1 MSSNGNGNGSSNIVD
16 DLKKIELKEGNI
28 AEISMLALYFVQ
40 HIGKASVDDV
50 YQHIIKIHGHINEH
64 ILHQAMEGL
73 RARGMLSYARGSN
86 KLGESIQ
93 VYKTAKI
100 KWASPPEVAHISNLL
115 PNLITTEEGRNII
128 SLLNEAEQKEGVK
141 KAKNRLGYTDYYE
154 LQVRFMLKTPILGSQ
169 PDCPYLRNLVSKSP
183 YPYPPYDKG
192 QSILRFW
199 RDEDTGAVMIPSDVI
214 HGWLRTGLRVGFG
227 LADSAC
233 HYVAV
238 DDVFINP
245 THIDQVSLPV
255 ISMNKG
261 IGINTY
267 EILPKRTEF
276 TAYFRIPEKGIADPM
291 TFVSWL
297 AAYVPRPIR
306 GLSPARGRRFGK
318 MEVVDYKVL
327 GKSSS
332 IANALESVYSAL
344 TDPRAIEINMKLLA
358 HAKQFNS
365 SFKSSAATEAV
376 EAAEEVA

>member
-1 MSSNGNGNGSSNIVD
+1 MSSNGNIVE
-16 DLKKIELKEGNI
+16 DLREIELKEGNI
-28 AEISMLALYFVQ
+28 AELSILALFFVQ

-50 YQHIIKIHGHINEH
+50 YQHIIKIHGNTNEH
-64 ILHQAMEGL
+64 TLQQAMEGL
-73 RARGMLSYARGSN
+73 RARGLLSYARGSN

-93 VYKTAKI
+93 VYKTSKI
-100 KWASPPEVAHISNLL
+100 KWASPPEVAHVSNLL
-115 PNLITTEEGRNII
+115 SSLLTTEEGRSIV
-128 SLLNEAEQKEGVK
+128 SLLNEAETKEGVK

-183 YPYPPYDKG
+183 YPYPPYEKG

-199 RDEDTGAVMIPSDVI
+199 RDDETGAIMIPSDVI

-238 DDVFINP
+238 DDVLINP
-245 THIDQVSLPV
+245 THVGQVSLPV

-267 EILPKRTEF
+267 EVLPKKTEF
-276 TAYFRIPEKGIADPM
+276 TVYFRIPEKGIADPM

-318 MEVVDYKVL
+318 MEVVDYKLL
-327 GKSSS
+327 GKSSN
-332 IANALESVYSAL
+332 IANALEAVSSTL
-344 TDPRAIEINMKLLA
+344 TDPRAIEINTKLSA
-358 HAKQFNS
+358 YARQFNS
-365 SFKSSAATEAV
+365 SFKSSAATEVV
-376 EAAEEVA
+376 ETVEEVA